1 MDKLNLGIAK
11 LIQFFIIV
19 FFAFIL
25 SFYFGSLL
33 LIPLALL
40 IAVID
45 ILSAIG
51 FNGIIATLFAIPIVL
66 WIGFKIYSIES
77 LFQTILETGIKIYRI
92 GLSQNKIFED
102 ITKKI
107 KPDNNSTTT
116 NQDVKPA
123 W

>member
-123 W
+123 